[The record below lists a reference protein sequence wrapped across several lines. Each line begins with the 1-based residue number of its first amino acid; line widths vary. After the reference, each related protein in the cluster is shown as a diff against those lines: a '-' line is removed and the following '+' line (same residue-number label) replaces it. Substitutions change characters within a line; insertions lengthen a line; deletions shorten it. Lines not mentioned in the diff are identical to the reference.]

1 MQRIFHTLA
10 VAMLVAAS
18 ATINVACS
26 DDNDNNDNQSA
37 GQTPGGDNNPSG
49 GEDDPELVGAT
60 LLNYT
65 VAEAAYWGDDF
76 MEDGVSN
83 VIIYLYDSPRDQDGM
98 HTGPKDHFN
107 IDMNLPNY
115 EGGELLIPT
124 GTYPVGEAEIYAV
137 NTLEPGY
144 FEEEEYDGFI
154 FSDYYGVFRQ
164 QIDAE
169 QEERYEIMTAGQ
181 MTVSRDEAGD
191 YTIEAEFTSADG
203 IRYRVTYRG
212 PIEVDDES
220 LILD

>member
-1 MQRIFHTLA
+1 MQKIFRMLA
-10 VAMLVAAS
+10 AAMLVAAS
-18 ATINVACS
+18 ATCSVACS
-26 DDNDNNDNQSA
+26 DGNGDDNQPA
-37 GQTPGGDNNPSG
+37 GQTPGGDNKPSDG
-49 GEDDPELVGAT
+49 GDGPEPAGEA
-60 LLNYT
+60 LLTYT
-65 VAEAAYWGDDF
+65 IAEAAYWGDDF
-76 MEDGVSN
+76 MVEGVSN
-83 VIIYLYDSPRDQDGM
+83 LIIYLYDSPRDEDGM

-115 EGGELLIPT
+115 KGGELCIPA

-181 MTVSRDEAGD
+181 MTVSRDATGG
-191 YTIEAEFTSADG
+191 YTIEADFTSADG
-203 IRYRVTYRG
+203 TRYRVTYQG
-212 PIEVDDES
+212 SIEVDDES
-220 LILD
+220 LLLD